1 MKKSLTKMSLSGKS
15 PIESEKV
22 ISLFLKVLN
31 NKISVERLCIYFNCR
46 AETYL
51 IEINLWQI
59 SCRFEFE
66 TTDESEY
73 RVIHDQL
80 CECKILLSEDKCREF
95 YEDLLSCYA
104 EIHNL
109 NNQDL

>member
-1 MKKSLTKMSLSGKS
+1 MLKMSLSGKEL
-15 PIESEKV
+15 IESEKV
-22 ISLFLKVLN
+22 RSLFLKVLN
-31 NKISVERLCIYFNCR
+31 NKIAVERLCVYFNCR
-46 AETYL
+46 AETYS

-66 TTDESEY
+66 TFDQSEY
-73 RVIHDQL
+73 RIIHDQL
-80 CECKILLSEDKCREF
+80 CECKTLLKEDGCGEF

-109 NNQDL
+109 RSNY

>member
-1 MKKSLTKMSLSGKS
+1 MNKPKTKMSLSGKAA
-15 PIESEKV
+15 IESEKV

-31 NKISVERLCIYFNCR
+31 NKIAVERLAIYFNCR
-46 AETYL
+46 EKTYS

-66 TTDESEY
+66 TIEESEY
-73 RVIHDQL
+73 MVIHDQL
-80 CECKILLSEDKCREF
+80 CDCKNLLCEDDCREF

-104 EIHNL
+104 EMHKIESG
-109 NNQDL
+109 Q

>member
-1 MKKSLTKMSLSGKS
+1 MKKSVTKMSLSGKS
-15 PIESEKV
+15 KIESEKI

-31 NKISVERLCIYFNCR
+31 NKIAVERLGIYFNCR
-46 AETYL
+46 AETFL

-66 TTDESEY
+66 TSDESEY

-80 CECKILLSEDKCREF
+80 CGCKNILSEDGCREF

-104 EIHNL
+104 EMHNIESG
-109 NNQDL
+109 Q